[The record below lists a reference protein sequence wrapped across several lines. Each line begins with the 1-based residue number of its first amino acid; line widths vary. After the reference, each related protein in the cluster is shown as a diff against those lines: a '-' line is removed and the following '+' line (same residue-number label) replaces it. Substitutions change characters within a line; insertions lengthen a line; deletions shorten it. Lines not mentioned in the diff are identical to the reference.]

1 MKLSNK
7 TYDIMKWV
15 VQIVLPAF
23 IGLIGAVGGSL
34 NWADTEITM
43 TIVSAVTA
51 FLGAILGVSNSN
63 YKKEEQ

>member
-1 MKLSNK
+1 
-7 TYDIMKWV
+7 MKWV

>member
-1 MKLSNK
+1 MKLTNK
-7 TYDIMKWV
+7 TYDVLKWV
-15 VQIVLPAF
+15 VQIVLPAL

-63 YKKEEQ
+63 YKKEEE